1 MDLGLSGKSVFVAA
15 ASKGLGRAS
24 ALAFAQEG
32 ALVTIASRNQEQ
44 LEVAQQEIQA
54 ATGHKVNTLRMDVT
68 KEEEIRHAI
77 STTAKSQGGLDILVT
92 NAGGPPGGTFADM
105 SDEDWQRGFE
115 LNLLS
120 VIRMIREAVPY
131 MKSAGGGR
139 IVNLASTSIKQP
151 IPGLILSN
159 VFRAGVQS
167 LAKTLAEELAKDRIL
182 INTIAPGRIAT
193 DRITELDSARAEKN
207 GTSLEFIQAEAVQAI
222 PLGRMGTPEEFA
234 RMVTFYG
241 SYANTYV
248 TGQSIMVD
256 GGMLKGL

>member
-1 MDLGLSGKSVFVAA
+1 MNLGLSGRSVFVAA

-24 ALAFAQEG
+24 ALAFAREG

-44 LEVAQQEIQA
+44 LSHAREEILK
-54 ATGHKVNTLRMDVT
+54 ATGYTVNTVCMDVT
-68 KEEEIRHAI
+68 DEKDIRQAI
-77 STTAKSQGGLDILVT
+77 KTAAESQGGLDVVVT

-131 MKSAGGGR
+131 MRSAGGGR

-167 LAKTLAEELAKDRIL
+167 LTKTLAEELAKDGIL

-193 DRITELDSARAEKN
+193 DRITELDTARAEKK
-207 GTSLEFIQAEAVQAI
+207 GTSLESIQAEAAEAI

-234 RMVTFYG
+234 RLVAFYG
-241 SYANTYV
+241 SFANTYV

-256 GGMLKGL
+256 GGMLRGL